1 MNKKICN
8 SITYIIHTTFI
19 VVFFIH
25 VTIVVISI
33 FNPEIPDVESSQ
45 QTLDDIEFPISF
57 RICIHDLDLGDPKT
71 NNQKFKEA
79 GYHNYYAF
87 FKGRSLYK
95 RSHYGFLGHLPNG
108 STKFGSFEGDV
119 GKLFLSQK

>member
-8 SITYIIHTTFI
+8 SITYIIHTIFI

-57 RICIHDLDLGDPKT
+57 RICVHHLEDPSTK
-71 NNQKFKEA
+71 NQKFKDA
-79 GYHNYYAF
+79 GYKNYYAF
-87 FKGRSLYK
+87 FKGRSLHNK
-95 RSHYGFLGHLPNG
+95 SHYGFLGHLTNV